1 MESSEHSV
9 TVKVPVRTAYEQ
21 WTRVE
26 SYPRFMD
33 GVHDVRRLDE
43 HRMRW
48 VTTVDG
54 ERRDL
59 DVEIVTQVQDQRI
72 AWWSVDEPRRAGSVT
87 FRPDGTARTVIVLT
101 LSWQPSEPAG
111 SPPSAEDSGRAREDL
126 ERFKALIEPIV
137 LPDSDRFVRLSTH
150 DASLLA

>member
-1 MESSEHSV
+1 MKSSEHSI
-9 TVKVPVRTAYEQ
+9 TVQVPVRTAYEQ

-43 HRMRW
+43 HRTRW

-54 ERRDL
+54 VRHDF
-59 DVEIVTQVQDQRI
+59 DAEIVTQVQDQRI

-87 FRPDGTARTVIVLT
+87 FVADGEARTVVALT
-101 LSWQPSEPAG
+101 LSWQPSGPTEAAPTAKD
-111 SPPSAEDSGRAREDL
+111 ARRAREDL
-126 ERFKALIEPIV
+126 ERFKALIETIV
-137 LPDSDRFVRLSTH
+137 LPDTYRAVRLPEHS
-150 DASLLA
+150 ASLPA